1 MPSSLKREDEID
13 KAYDFSPAARS
24 LKEKEQ
30 LSNGEPTKSESNSSA
45 IANADN
51 PTDIARAAEQNPSA
65 NYLNNVT
72 KPTKPGGGSTK
83 AKVFDFLK
91 KKGPLGVLAGAVGVG
106 GFFSLGPVGLMH
118 AVQIIKD
125 KVDTMSS
132 VQEPRSHG
140 LL

>member
-13 KAYDFSPAARS
+13 KAYDFSPCCSKPKRNGTI
-24 LKEKEQ
+24 
-30 LSNGEPTKSESNSSA
+30 NGEPTGSESNSSA

-72 KPTKPGGGSTK
+72 KPTNPGGGSTK

-91 KKGPLGVLAGAVGVG
+91 RKVLSA
-106 GFFSLGPVGLMH
+106 FSRAL
-118 AVQIIKD
+118 
-125 KVDTMSS
+125 S
-132 VQEPRSHG
+132 V
-140 LL
+140 